1 MPMSTLHVGDDV
13 PVIHHQTSAHYDILG
28 DDVFYP
34 VNHQQLRDLIG
45 KLLTQLDAMALPDR
59 AHKAAKTLLVQEAWR
74 WWDGVADNSTTSYD
88 GCIAP
93 VVVAN
98 NGRYVQDATAS
109 NRWGWESE
117 STWLAGKPAQS
128 AEETHAVH

>member
-1 MPMSTLHVGDDV
+1 MPMSTLRVGDDV
-13 PVIHHQTSAHYDILG
+13 PDVIHHQTSAHYDILG
-28 DDVFYP
+28 DDVYYP

-74 WWDGVADNSTTSYD
+74 WWDSVAANSTTSYN

-93 VVVAN
+93 VVTKPN
-98 NGRYVQDATAS
+98 LLGPPS

-117 STWLAGKPAQS
+117 STWLAGNPAQS
-128 AEETHAVH
+128 TEETHAVH